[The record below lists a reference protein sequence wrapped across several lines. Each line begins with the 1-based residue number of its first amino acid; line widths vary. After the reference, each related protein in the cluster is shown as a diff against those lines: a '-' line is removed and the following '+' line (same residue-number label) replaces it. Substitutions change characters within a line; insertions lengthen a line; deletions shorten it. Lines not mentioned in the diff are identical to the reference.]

1 MGCWCKVFIIRKSE
15 VGPFYISLLETN
27 KSVMFNLILNWSS
40 WQCLNISSD
49 VSPDPSLKR
58 RRSSNRAALIPFGWF
73 IESSSTPPRRPLLIP
88 LPNASTTPPSSSAK
102 LHHRQRRCRT
112 RNKDIL
118 WPWKCFCSAIPRV
131 LLENYAAGWI
141 SFFGIFRFQIV
152 WVYKSNIAGVS
163 VARIQQIQ
171 KHKYKIRKFWLV

>member
-1 MGCWCKVFIIRKSE
+1 M
-15 VGPFYISLLETN
+15 GPFYISLLETN

-49 VSPDPSLKR
+49 VSPDPSLK

-102 LHHRQRRCRT
+102 LHHRERRCRT
-112 RNKDIL
+112 RNKDIS
-118 WPWKCFCSAIPRV
+118 WPWKCLCSAIPRL
-131 LLENYAAGWI
+131 LLENYAAGLISLWNI
-141 SFFGIFRFQIV
+141 SFPNWKLFGFTSLILQ
-152 WVYKSNIAGVS
+152 VYLWRGSN
-163 VARIQQIQ
+163 
-171 KHKYKIRKFWLV
+171 KYRNTNTKYENFD